1 MNRIK
6 QVLEEKGIKQTWLA
20 KKLGKS
26 IPILNNYVQNR
37 TQPSITVLCDIAKIL
52 NVGVTKLLEETSFKP
67 ELTFYE
73 SLTPKEYEV
82 LEHIKDG
89 LIQPEI
95 MAKMKITKG
104 TLASYRRDLF
114 SKLNAKTA
122 GRAIHVA
129 KELGLI

>member
-26 IPILNNYVQNR
+26 YVRVNSYVQNR

-52 NVGVTKLLEETSFKP
+52 NVGVTQLLEETSFKP

-89 LIQPEI
+89 IIQPEI
-95 MAKMKITKG
+95 MVEMKITEN
-104 TLASYRRDLF
+104 TLSTYRSNLF